1 MYVLLHTV
9 KQCNCQVNS
18 ISEFSFS
25 EHTTVYKHGRA
36 RLHFLKH
43 KHLVMHTCHQPPPA
57 IYIGSKRS
65 VCLCI
70 WLYQSCCFLWSAIL
84 VLTLTL
90 FLVFMPCLCL
100 VYSVCW
106 SPDLSLCLTLI
117 LFPVLDLSVRLSLKI
132 FLTAI
137 VSILTFSH
145 MTVLLWVMLQ
155 ILWKISSKGI
165 ST

>member
-1 MYVLLHTV
+1 MSGQLNQWIQFLRTHHGLQPWPCQTSLPKAQAPCHTHL
-9 KQCNCQVNS
+9 S
-18 ISEFSFS
+18 PI
-25 EHTTVYKHGRA
+25 TTSN
-36 RLHFLKH
+36 
-43 KHLVMHTCHQPPPA
+43 

-70 WLYQSCCFLWSAIL
+70 WLYQSCYFLWSAIL

-90 FLVFMPCLCL
+90 FLVFMTCLCL

-132 FLTAI
+132 FFNCNCIHLNLLSHDSIA
-137 VSILTFSH
+137 VSHAPDFVEDFIKRHFH
-145 MTVLLWVMLQ
+145 IIQ
-155 ILWKISSKGI
+155 KKRE
-165 ST
+165 